1 MSEKILREASFNP
14 KVKTYF
20 LINALFI
27 TTVIVFTIPLLPIVA
42 IAVWLIA
49 DRQLKAM
56 SAKLLERKLVVKRG
70 IWFVVEKS
78 IPLEKIT
85 DVAMTQGPLMRMFN
99 LYELSFE
106 TAGTAAPGALVKLVG
121 INDAADFREA
131 ILAQKDNLI
140 SSQNS
145 KEGSSIQESN
155 GTENNAAIIS
165 NQDFQTL
172 SASVQNI
179 EKMLSEIVA
188 SKNK

>member
-1 MSEKILREASFNP
+1 MSEKIILEATFNP

-20 LINALFI
+20 LINALFV
-27 TTVIVFTIPLLPIVA
+27 TTVLVFTIPLLPIVA
-42 IAVWLIA
+42 VVVWFIA
-49 DRQLKAM
+49 DKQLKAM
-56 SAKLLERKLVVKRG
+56 SAKLLARKLVVKRG

-121 INDAADFREA
+121 INDAADFRES

-140 SSQNS
+140 SNKHSKDDSPMSQ
-145 KEGSSIQESN
+145 
-155 GTENNAAIIS
+155 NNAADNS
-165 NQDFQTL
+165 SLVTNQDLQTL

-179 EKMLSEIVA
+179 EKMLSEIIA